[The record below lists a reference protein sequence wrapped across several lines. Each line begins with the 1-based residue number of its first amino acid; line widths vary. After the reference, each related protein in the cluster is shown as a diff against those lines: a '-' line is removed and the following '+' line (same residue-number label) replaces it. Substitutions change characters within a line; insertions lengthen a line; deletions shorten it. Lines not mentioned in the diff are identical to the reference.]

1 MIEYFG
7 TDGVRGRVGEP
18 PMTVD
23 FALRLASA
31 AARVLAPDGGRV
43 LIGKDTRVSGYMFES
58 ALEAGFVAA
67 GVDVLLIGPLPTP
80 GIAYMTQRLNCSF
93 GVVIS
98 ASHNP
103 YEDNGIKFFDG
114 SGSKLSDDV
123 ERRIERL
130 LDSPVVTRES
140 QRLGKAVRTDKS
152 RVQYQEFCASTIPPG
167 MSLKGF
173 KIVVDCANG
182 AGYKVAPRVFADLG
196 AEIVPIGCSP
206 NGRNINDGC
215 GSTAPE
221 LLQLTVPGVRAQV
234 GIALDGDGDR
244 VVMVDELG
252 RCIDGDQLLFILA
265 RARRDAGAL
274 RGPVVG
280 TVMSNLGLEHAFAQ
294 IGIDFRR
301 AQVGDRHV
309 LALLQEVG
317 GTLGG
322 ETSGHIL
329 CLDKTTTGDGMVS
342 ALQVLAVMK
351 STGASLAELCAPMPK
366 YPQVILNVRVAQRFD
381 PLSNPAVLEIVA
393 AVERK
398 FNGRGRTVLRASGT
412 EPVIRVMVEGYDA
425 KLVKAGARD
434 IAAAVEAVAAK
445 DAATARDAAAGRDAA
460 AAGDA
465 AVARDA
471 AAAGAGLAV
480 NGPRG

>member
-1 MIEYFG
+1 LTDYFG

-23 FALRLASA
+23 FALKLASA
-31 AARVLAPDGGRV
+31 AARILAPAGGRV

-80 GIAYMTQRLNCSF
+80 GIAYMTQRLGCNF

-98 ASHNP
+98 ASHNG

-114 SGSKLSDDV
+114 NGSKLSDHL
-123 ERRIERL
+123 ESQIERL
-130 LDSPVVTRES
+130 LDGPVVTRES
-140 QRLGKAVRTDKS
+140 QRLGKAVHTDRS
-152 RVQYQEFCASTIPPG
+152 RNQYQEFCASTIPAG
-167 MSLKGF
+167 MTLEGF

-215 GSTAPE
+215 GSTHTE
-221 LLQLTVPGVRAQV
+221 LLQLTVPGVRAHV

-244 VVMVDELG
+244 VMMVDELG
-252 RCIDGDQLLFILA
+252 RCVDGDQLLYVLA
-265 RARRDAGAL
+265 RARRDAGTL
-274 RGPVVG
+274 QGPVVG
-280 TVMSNLGLEHAFAQ
+280 TVMSNLGLEQ
-294 IGIDFRR
+294 SLDEIGISFRR

-309 LALLQEVG
+309 LAMLQEVG

-329 CLDKTTTGDGMVS
+329 CLDKTTTGDGMIS

-351 STGASLAELCAPMPK
+351 STGAGLAELCAPMPK
-366 YPQVILNVRVAQRFD
+366 YPQVLTNVRVARRFD
-381 PLSNPAVLEIVA
+381 PMESPSVREIAA
-393 AVERK
+393 AVERSFK
-398 FNGRGRTVLRASGT
+398 GRGRIVLRASGT

-425 KLVKAGARD
+425 KLVKRGAGE

-445 DAATARDAAAGRDAA
+445 PAA
-460 AAGDA
+460 
-465 AVARDA
+465 
-471 AAAGAGLAV
+471 
-480 NGPRG
+480 

>member
-1 MIEYFG
+1 LKEYFG
-7 TDGVRGRVGEP
+7 TDGMRGRVGHA

-31 AARVLAPDGGRV
+31 AARVLAPEGGRV

-98 ASHNP
+98 ASHNH

-114 SGSKLSDDV
+114 SGSKLSSEV

-130 LDSPVVTRES
+130 LDEPVVTRES

-152 RVQYQEFCASTIPPG
+152 RVQYQEFCASTIPAG

-182 AGYKVAPRVFADLG
+182 AGYKVAPRVLTDLG

-234 GIALDGDGDR
+234 GVALDGDGDR
-244 VVMVDELG
+244 VVMVDALG
-252 RCIDGDQLLFILA
+252 RCVDGDQLLYLLA
-265 RARRDAGAL
+265 CAQREAGSL

-280 TVMSNLGLEHAFAQ
+280 TIMSNLGLELALGEL
-294 IGIDFRR
+294 GIAFRR
-301 AQVGDRHV
+301 AAVGDRHV
-309 LALLQEVG
+309 LELLQEVG
-317 GTLGG
+317 GSLGG

-329 CLDKTTTGDGMVS
+329 CLDKTTTGDGLVS
-342 ALQVLAVMK
+342 ALQVLAVMR

-366 YPQVILNVRVAQRFD
+366 FPQVLLNVRVAQRFE
-381 PLSNPAVLEIVA
+381 PMSHPRIA
-393 AVERK
+393 AIAKGVEQRFK
-398 FNGRGRTVLRASGT
+398 GRGRIVLRASGT
-412 EPVIRVMVEGYDA
+412 EPVIRVMVEGEDA
-425 KLVKAGARD
+425 ALVKAAAREIAD
-434 IAAAVEAVAAK
+434 AVESAAAK
-445 DAATARDAAAGRDAA
+445 ATAETAAQGAAQAGP
-460 AAGDA
+460 
-465 AVARDA
+465 
-471 AAAGAGLAV
+471 GLAV
-480 NGPRG
+480 TGPHG